1 MPWHLPRQSKQPSS
15 RRSWGGSQEE
25 PEAAQVREH
34 GAGAATGAGQQQPQA
49 CWTGAGAATTAGAG
63 AAQLPT
69 GAARATCT

>member
-1 MPWHLPRQSKQPSS
+1 VAPAEAVEAAEQQEELGRQPGGA
-15 RRSWGGSQEE
+15 GGSTG
-25 PEAAQVREH
+25 VEH